1 MDGILLYIIGAILC
15 LVVVS
20 GRRPRAVEGG
30 GSSDRWLECITTLPL
45 PSQQSCQYCWIMRR
59 IPGKGGNP
67 CKILFSLF
75 IQLIEWYFSLQL
87 IPPIRM
93 LRCSTAWCI
102 SSHKVVYFGVRS
114 FDILIRYHDADAIV
128 CITTHQQSSFQL
140 PMRRRSQLNDLN
152 LLRCPLAL
160 LLLVGERRRQ
170 SQTKSNKG
178 SLP

>member
-45 PSQQSCQYCWIMRR
+45 PSQQSWHYCWIMCR

-87 IPPIRM
+87 IPPICM
-93 LRCSTAWCI
+93 S
-102 SSHKVVYFGVRS
+102 YFE
-114 FDILIRYHDADAIV
+114 
-128 CITTHQQSSFQL
+128 ITV
-140 PMRRRSQLNDLN
+140 LN
-152 LLRCPLAL
+152 LLLISFVHSFCIVSILFDYWYLYNIIVVNLRVQRAFPKGKPTANTPHSHIL
-160 LLLVGERRRQ
+160 LW
-170 SQTKSNKG
+170 NYG
-178 SLP
+178 SPSIANIFHSLF